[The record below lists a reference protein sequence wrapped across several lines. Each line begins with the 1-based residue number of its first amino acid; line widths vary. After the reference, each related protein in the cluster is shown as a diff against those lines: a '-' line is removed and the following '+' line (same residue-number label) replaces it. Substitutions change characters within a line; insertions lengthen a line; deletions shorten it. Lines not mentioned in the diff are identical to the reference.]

1 MVRAGSR
8 YDGGIRV
15 AGEIAHP
22 RGRPRGLLDRFAKG
36 SQQGRAWVAFDG
48 RTIARDAVGAL
59 DARNLLLR
67 PLDCLLNYH
76 FRLRRGCR
84 RYQSHVDPR
93 GACIRDNVGLVSAL
107 DHSKG
112 DGRGAQLCMVRQ
124 RLDAAADMA
133 DCLRRCVARLL

>member
-15 AGEIAHP
+15 AGEIAYL
-22 RGRPRGLLDRFAKG
+22 RGRPRGLLDRFDKG
-36 SQQGRAWVAFDG
+36 RRQGRAGVALDG
-48 RTIARDAVGAL
+48 GTITRDAVGAL

-67 PLDCLLNYH
+67 PLDCILNYR

-107 DHSKG
+107 HHAKG

-124 RLDAAADMA
+124 LLDAATDMA
-133 DCLRRCVARLL
+133 DCLRCCVARLL